1 MQRYFRTIF
10 RRSLCSRHTSLL
22 SARFDLF
29 SWLYCFPSSFNSPL
43 KKGIATAKPC
53 ISYPSNDFSIFFP
66 ALSSHSASHI
76 DYYSSF
82 MRPAFSSGHSSSFL
96 LGQIADCI
104 IIFLYLFRDRKVKPP
119 LERNIIKE
127 GQSIQKKQGILLTFL
142 NWTIK
147 LLFLEAV
154 KI

>member
-1 MQRYFRTIF
+1 
-10 RRSLCSRHTSLL
+10 
-22 SARFDLF
+22 
-29 SWLYCFPSSFNSPL
+29 
-43 KKGIATAKPC
+43 
-53 ISYPSNDFSIFFP
+53 
-66 ALSSHSASHI
+66 
-76 DYYSSF
+76 

-147 LLFLEAV
+147 LTCCASWLRKTSAKCAIL
-154 KI
+154 